1 MSCGASRNNNN
12 TLLTGCKDHET
23 TLDGHTT
30 HPVHDSTTLTVCH
43 HNHPSTTLA
52 HSSAADARAACKKWC
67 GDDFAEK
74 CENTTIELGE
84 DNHYHWS
91 VPEGCTIQCPATG
104 ASSR

>member
-1 MSCGASRNNNN
+1 MSCSASRNVN
-12 TLLTGCKDHET
+12 DPT
-23 TLDGHTT
+23 TLCHGCGCED
-30 HPVHDSTTLTVCH
+30 HDSTTLSVCH

-52 HSSAADARAACKKWC
+52 HKKESDAIEACKKWC

-74 CENTTIELGE
+74 CENTKIELGD

-91 VPEGCTIQCPATG
+91 VPEGCVIQCPATG